1 MSDPKEIPAYE
12 ELKDE
17 SLFRK
22 LVATHVKKLH
32 PSGPAGEVITGM
44 SKTYLEHYGSA

>member
-1 MSDPKEIPAYE
+1 MSDPKEIPPYE

-32 PSGPAGEVITGM
+32 PAEPVGEVITAM
-44 SKTYLEHYGSA
+44 SKTYLELYGSA